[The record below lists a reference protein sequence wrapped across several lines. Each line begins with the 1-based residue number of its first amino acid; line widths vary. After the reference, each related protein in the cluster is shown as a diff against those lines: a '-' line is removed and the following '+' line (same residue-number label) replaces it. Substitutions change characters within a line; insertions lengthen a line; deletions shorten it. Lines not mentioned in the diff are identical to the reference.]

1 MPYNN
6 KENPKFTSYNKGG
19 YTSKY
24 KSKNTRNTK
33 RIVLIAILSVF
44 LVILLGGGIFLLVI
58 SNPSNVFNS
67 NVKADDLFAENSPS
81 EQASAQASDPV
92 AELGMPTP
100 EPSVDPYDELL
111 QQADMSFMKDKVN
124 ILILG
129 IDRNKNREDWGS
141 FRTDTMIVAMCD
153 FQKHSISL
161 LSIPRDSLV
170 HVGPRFKS
178 MNKINTA
185 FGEGGGEDGDGY
197 KNAMKTVT
205 RVLGVPVTKY
215 IGFDMTVVRKIVD
228 IMDGIDYDVELD
240 VKNAAGETTIRKGQ
254 RHLTGTQVLDY
265 CRMRHGSSD
274 FDRIDRQQKMLF
286 EVIRQMKS
294 KDLLKNLPAMFQA
307 VQENMSTNLDLAQIT
322 SMALYAKDLDL
333 EAMKRYT
340 LPCMYLPEI
349 DGTSFVGIK
358 QSEKKQMMKEIF
370 GISVKTDSSEDGYRI
385 KDLAEQEKELKSS
398 ASSKISAAKKYVNN
412 NSSYVSSSEK
422 TKYNDYVSDLKD
434 LINKSMSSNLSGG
447 VSDLKSKINS
457 FDKWMA
463 KLKTSVEERIA
474 AEATPSPSPTG
485 SESPSPTGSQS
496 PSPSPSSAP
505 SPSVTATST
514 PAA

>member
-6 KENPKFTSYNKGG
+6 KENPKYTPYNVTG
-19 YTSKY
+19 Y
-24 KSKNTRNTK
+24 KSKYQDRDKASKK
-33 RIVLIAILSVF
+33 RIVLISVLSVL
-44 LVILLGGGIFLLVI
+44 LVILLGGGIFLLVV
-58 SNPSNVFNS
+58 SNPANVFGGD
-67 NVKADDLFAENSPS
+67 VKSDALFADPEMS
-81 EQASAQASDPV
+81 EEAQTPAASDSSLAAMGLPS
-92 AELGMPTP
+92 P
-100 EPSVDPYDELL
+100 EASVDPYDELL

-129 IDRNKNREDWGS
+129 IDRNKAREDWGS

-170 HVGPRFKS
+170 HLGPRFGT

-197 KNAMKTVT
+197 KNAMKTVS

-215 IGFDMTVVRKIVD
+215 IGFDMTVVKKIVD
-228 IMDGIDYDVELD
+228 IMGGVDYDVELD
-240 VKNAAGETTIRKGQ
+240 VQNAAGTTTIRKGKQ
-254 RHLTGTQVLDY
+254 TLNGTQVLDY

-274 FDRIDRQQKMLF
+274 FARIDRQQKMLF

-294 KDLLKNLPAMFQA
+294 KDLLKNLPGIFQA
-307 VQENMSTNLDLAQIT
+307 VEENMSTNLDLAQIT

-349 DGTSFVGIK
+349 DGISFVGIQ
-358 QSEKKQMMKEIF
+358 QSEKKKMMKEIF
-370 GISVKTDSSEDGYRI
+370 GINVKTDSEEDGSHI
-385 KDLAEQEKELKSS
+385 KELAEQVTELKNS
-398 ASSKISAAKKYVNN
+398 ASSKISSAKKYVNGNTAYVN
-412 NSSYVSSSEK
+412 NTEK
-422 TKYNDYVSDLKD
+422 TKYNKYVSDLKD
-434 LINKSMSSNLSGG
+434 LINKAMYSNLSGG
-447 VSDLKSKINS
+447 VSDLKSKIKA
-457 FDKWMA
+457 FDDFMA
-463 KLKTSVEERIA
+463 KLKASVDERKA
-474 AEATPSPSPTG
+474 AEA
-485 SESPSPTGSQS
+485 S
-496 PSPSPSSAP
+496 PSPSPSETAP
-505 SPSVTATST
+505 PSSESTPPAET